1 AQQELQALE
10 HCKAIRHP
18 FILSMER
25 LEVVGNDLLI
35 VMELADRSLYDMRT
49 DYQAAGQPGIPRA
62 ELLSYLREAAEVL
75 DFLHQQHGLQHLDV
89 KPQNLFLIGNHVKV
103 ADFGLASSLRQGG
116 AVASGTPLYA
126 APEIFQGQ
134 LSPQCDQYSL
144 AITYQE
150 L

>member
-1 AQQELQALE
+1 
-10 HCKAIRHP
+10 
-18 FILSMER
+18 
-25 LEVVGNDLLI
+25 
-35 VMELADRSLYDMRT
+35 
-49 DYQAAGQPGIPRA
+49 
-62 ELLSYLREAAEVL
+62 LREAAEVL

-150 L
+150 LLTGTFPIQGKNARQLMLHHLTAAPNLDALPPEDRPHLA